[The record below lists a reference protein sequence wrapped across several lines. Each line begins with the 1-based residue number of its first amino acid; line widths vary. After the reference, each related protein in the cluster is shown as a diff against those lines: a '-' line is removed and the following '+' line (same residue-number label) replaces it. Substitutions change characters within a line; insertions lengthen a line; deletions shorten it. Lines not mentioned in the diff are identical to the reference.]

1 MLTNNKPLE
10 GKVAV
15 ITGSGRG
22 IGKAIAKAYAESGA
36 AVCCVARTLSEI
48 ENTAQEIKKSNGKSI
63 AVQADVTDIESIKKV
78 FKKTADHFG
87 GIDILIINAG
97 VNLEPVSVEESDP
110 EKWKKIIDTNLFGS
124 YYCAKYAIPYL
135 KKRGAGKII
144 IIGSYFSNR
153 SSPCRSAYC
162 CSKSGLRMLFQVLS
176 KELQKNNISVNEL
189 MPGGV
194 KTRLNFKLNR
204 TQIESLKEPEDVSP
218 LALFLATQPD
228 SGPTGQSYSLYKS
241 PVFK

>member
-1 MLTNNKPLE
+1 MNENNKPLE

-22 IGKAIAKAYAESGA
+22 IGKAIAKAYAEAGA

-48 ENTAQEIKKSNGKSI
+48 EKTAQEIKKSDGKSL

-87 GIDILIINAG
+87 GIDILVINAG

-110 EKWKKIIDTNLFGS
+110 EKWKYIIDTNLFGS

-135 KKRGAGKII
+135 KERGAGKII
-144 IIGSYFSNR
+144 IIGCGAGHR
-153 SSPCRSAYC
+153 AGKGSSALA
-162 CSKSGLRMLFQVLS
+162 CSKAGLWMLTRVLAQ
-176 KELQKNNISVNEL
+176 ELWANKISVNEL
-189 MPGGV
+189 IPGPV
-194 KTRLNFKLNR
+194 R
-204 TQIESLKEPEDVSP
+204 TTFNPNGLPKVASEWFKEPEDVVP

-228 SGPTGQSYSLYKS
+228 IGPTAQSYSLCRREI
-241 PVFK
+241 